1 MASTKKSQAGFKQSA
16 LLKWVRP
23 GNYCSQKAENAISNT
38 LYFKIF
44 RGSMPLDPPPLAARA
59 FGTPNWLPPPPPI
72 NLMLL
77 RH

>member
-1 MASTKKSQAGFKQSA
+1 MASTKKNQAGFKQSA

-23 GNYCSQKAENAISNT
+23 GNYCSQKAENTISNT

-44 RGSMPLDPPPLAARA
+44 RGSMHLDPPPAARA

-72 NLMLL
+72 NLILP

>member
-1 MASTKKSQAGFKQSA
+1 MTSTKKNQAGFKQSA

-44 RGSMPLDPPPLAARA
+44 RGSMPLDPRLAARA

-72 NLMLL
+72 KLILL